1 MANFIIVID
10 KIELKYFE
18 FNDLVT
24 NFWIIQ
30 ELLKR
35 NHNVYI
41 TTIDK
46 LMIKDS
52 KPFALSYKTKIKDT
66 QIRKNDLV
74 YEKEILN
81 IDLNQDIDC
90 IFYRPDPPFDVNYL
104 MATYIFDFVNR
115 NNVKFIND
123 PRAIREFNEK
133 LHVNYFPT
141 CMPINIVTASKN
153 EILKFVEE
161 HKKCIIKPLNNCFG
175 QGVYCLKQNDI
186 NINSIINNV
195 TNNETTLCMV
205 QKYIESSLLG
215 DKRVLTLGNMVLEY
229 AVNKVPNNNDFKFS
243 THNDEH
249 IKPVKL
255 TKEEYEIASS
265 VAKELNNKGLVMA
278 GLDMID
284 GKIIEI
290 NITSPC
296 YFIREINNLYNVKLN
311 TIMGDYFE
319 SILLDKNVLINN

>member
-24 NFWIIQ
+24 NFWIIY
-30 ELLKR
+30 ELLSRK
-35 NHNVYI
+35 HNVYI

-46 LMIKDS
+46 LMIKDN
-52 KPFALSYKTKIKDT
+52 KPYAHSFKAKIQNT

-74 YEKEILN
+74 YEKEIIT
-81 IDLNQDIDC
+81 IDLNNDVDC

-115 NNVKFIND
+115 NNVKLIND
-123 PRAIREFNEK
+123 PRSIREFNEK
-133 LHVNYFPT
+133 LHINYFPDFI
-141 CMPINIVTASKN
+141 PVNIVTASKI
-153 EILKFVEE
+153 EILNFLEK

-175 QGVYCLKQNDI
+175 QGVYCLYQNDV
-186 NINSIINNV
+186 NINSIINTI

-205 QKYIESSLLG
+205 QKYVESSLFG
-215 DKRVLTLGNMVLEY
+215 DKRVLTLGDRVLEY

-243 THNDEH
+243 THNDSH
-249 IKPVKL
+249 IKSVKL
-255 TKEEYEIASS
+255 TKEEYEAATD
-265 VAKELNNKGLVMA
+265 VAKELNDKGIVMA

-284 GKIIEI
+284 GNIIEI
-290 NITSPC
+290 NVTSPC

-311 TIMGDYFE
+311 TIIGDYLE
-319 SILLDKNVLINN
+319 NIITDKKVLVNK